1 MLQRLLLR
9 PVMKLDQWMVFFP
22 FCPSQFSVNFW
33 FGLLQFRKLSFGL
46 LMLFFQGK
54 KLIGDKE
61 QLFLSIIQSLSQLV
75 AEVF

>member
-1 MLQRLLLR
+1 
-9 PVMKLDQWMVFFP
+9 
-22 FCPSQFSVNFW
+22 
-33 FGLLQFRKLSFGL
+33 
-46 LMLFFQGK
+46 MLFFQGK